1 MPSERD
7 YAERLR
13 EQAYK
18 TLSPQVNDLEN
29 ELKEFSNTLSTG
41 IYQIERKL
49 EAINQVELPT
59 TKVVL
64 DEILQDV
71 LRQKDQEEK
80 SLVLFTRDLR
90 IKETQEEILGL
101 LLDYAGSH
109 FPRVALFTVRND
121 RFAGWSSRGYSE
133 ETARN
138 LADCS
143 LPCAECPQ
151 FQEVLESEDIK
162 PAPDL
167 SGNSSLNFLQAES
180 EGTPYLVPLRVMQR
194 PVAILYAEGADDAT
208 YRPNALS
215 VLINLTE
222 LRLENIALRI
232 LYALT
237 EGKSTAASEPT
248 AAIDQLEK
256 EAPEPPVAAEQVEEA
271 EPEPPAA
278 EQVEE
283 AESEP
288 PVVAEQAEEAEPE
301 PPAAEQVE
309 EAEPEPP
316 AAEQAEEAEPEP
328 PAAEQA
334 EEAEPEPLA
343 AEQAEEAEPES
354 LEQEETGEVEA
365 QETVPETDE
374 EKLHSDAKRFARL
387 LVSEIKLYNE
397 NSVLEGRENHDLY
410 IRLKRDIDKS
420 REMYKNRVS
429 PVVLQKIDYFHD
441 EIVRILGEND
451 PSALGSDYPGPRTE
465 S

>member
-18 TLSPQVNDLEN
+18 TLSPQINDLEN

-138 LADCS
+138 IADCS

-151 FQEVLESEDIK
+151 FQEILESEDIK
-162 PAPDL
+162 PDPDL

-194 PVAILYAEGADDAT
+194 PVAILYAQGADDAT
-208 YRPNALS
+208 SRPNTLS
-215 VLINLTE
+215 LLINLTE

-237 EGKSTAASEPT
+237 EGKSTEEPEST
-248 AAIDQLEK
+248 AAIEPLEK
-256 EAPEPPVAAEQVEEA
+256 EAPAPPVASEQIEDAEPAPPAAEQIEEA
-271 EPEPPAA
+271 EPEPPVADQA
-278 EQVEE
+278 EE

-288 PVVAEQAEEAEPE
+288 PT
-301 PPAAEQVE
+301 AEQVE
-309 EAEPEPP
+309 EV
-316 AAEQAEEAEPEP
+316 
-328 PAAEQA
+328 
-334 EEAEPEPLA
+334 
-343 AEQAEEAEPES
+343 EPES
-354 LEQEETGEVEA
+354 PVAEQVSRYTSILEETGTRDMFPNFI
-365 QETVPETDE
+365 QEHVR
-374 EKLHSDAKRFARL
+374 KSD
-387 LVSEIKLYNE
+387 S
-397 NSVLEGRENHDLY
+397 
-410 IRLKRDIDKS
+410 
-420 REMYKNRVS
+420 
-429 PVVLQKIDYFHD
+429 
-441 EIVRILGEND
+441 
-451 PSALGSDYPGPRTE
+451 
-465 S
+465 